1 MPTSFRNL
9 FSHISLSV
17 ALAGGLL
24 AGTAE
29 AQIRTRVQNSA
40 SRVETSR
47 SNKVDLT
54 NKHFSPTV
62 NPWADENINTHTVG
76 GQAGTASGGLQV
88 KVLETR
94 AGTYVN
100 DGENGLG
107 VGAAGQAHL
116 IRITAGGTAET
127 GTIRS
132 QGRDILGNTAQGT
145 TEIYAGARGL
155 AETGLDFGKDP
166 TLKARVGGFVGQ
178 NLSAEGN
185 ARTKILGGGVGVNG
199 TASVG
204 VGAEGSAGLSISK
217 DGTKIGAGGFAG
229 DRATVSG
236 GFDVVGVGGNVTA
249 DGYAGVGAEIS
260 SESSFKNGKLKIK
273 GTLGAAL
280 GVGGRVGVDLT
291 VDLNKVEE
299 EGKAFANNVEH
310 FGKQAGEQIK
320 TDFTQFGNDVD
331 REVKQAA
338 AVVEAD
344 VTKAANEVKAVFEQ
358 QVPQAFNQ
366 AGNEIKQTFEQKVP
380 DAFNQFGRDADREI
394 NKAVN
399 QVGNDLNKAGK
410 DIESGLNNFGK
421 SLKFW

>member
-1 MPTSFRNL
+1 MKTTFCQL

-24 AGTAE
+24 VVTAE
-29 AQIRTRVQNSA
+29 AQSRTRVQSSP
-40 SRVETSR
+40 SRIETSR
-47 SNKVDLT
+47 SNKIDLT
-54 NKHFSPTV
+54 NKHYSPTV
-62 NPWADENINTHTVG
+62 NPWADEKINTHTVSG
-76 GQAGTASGGLQV
+76 EAGTASGGVQL

-94 AGTYVN
+94 AGTYLN
-100 DGENGLG
+100 NGQNGVG

-116 IRITAGGTAET
+116 IRVTAGGTAET
-127 GTIRS
+127 RTIRS
-132 QGRDILGNTAQGT
+132 QGRDILGNSAAGT

-204 VGAEGSAGLSISK
+204 MGAEGSAGLSFSK

-236 GFDVVGVGGNVTA
+236 GFDVVGVGGNLTA

-299 EGKAFANNVEH
+299 EGKAFASSVEH

-320 TDFTQFGNDVD
+320 TDFTRFGNEVD

-338 AVVEAD
+338 VVVEAD
-344 VTKAANEVKAVFEQ
+344 LNKAANEVKAVFEQ
-358 QVPQAFNQ
+358 QIPSAFNN

-399 QVGNDLNKAGK
+399 QVGNDFNKAGK